1 MLINSFNVEAR
12 RLKSRMKSYRGVIK
26 EPRLADEIGS
36 DIPGKGGFYFNN
48 SRSHD
53 EFDITKVNF

>member
-12 RLKSRMKSYRGVIK
+12 RLKSRMKAHRGVIK
-26 EPRLADEIGS
+26 EPRLAEEIGS
-36 DIPGKGGFYFNN
+36 DIPGKGDFYFNN

-53 EFDITKVNF
+53 